1 MSGALPSITTSGGS
15 RIVTA
20 MVGTPFVQTNVNI
33 LAQAAGATTAAS
45 GTVSAGVLKTA
56 LSVTGKGCLNWG
68 AIYANLATGKTLRV
82 QITIDG
88 VVVRNFTSAGINAS
102 NTGYVFCGTGFY
114 SASASSAS
122 FQPLF
127 FKTSLLVEFA
137 DSTAETNGLTFA
149 SNHEVHA

>member
-1 MSGALPSITTSGGS
+1 MSSLSSLLGGGV

-20 MVGTPFVQTNVNI
+20 MVGTPFVQTNVNT

-56 LSVTGKGCLNWG
+56 LSVSGKGCLNWG
-68 AIYANLATGKTLRV
+68 AIYSTSATSKTLRI

-88 VVVRNFTSAGINAS
+88 TVVRNFTSSSVNVA

-114 SASASSAS
+114 SASASSAA

>member
-1 MSGALPSITTSGGS
+1 MSALTQFAGGT

-20 MVGTPFVQTNVNI
+20 MVGTPFVQANVNT

-45 GTVSAGVLKTA
+45 GTVSAGVLKNA
-56 LSVTGKGCLNWG
+56 LTVTGKGCLNWG
-68 AIYANLATGKTLRV
+68 AIYSATATSKTLRV

-88 VVVRNFTSAGINAS
+88 TVVRNFTSVSVNAA

-114 SASASSAS
+114 TASSSPVAY
-122 FQPLF
+122 QPLY
-127 FKTSLLVEFA
+127 FKTSLVIDFA

>member
-1 MSGALPSITTSGGS
+1 MSSLSSLLGGGV

-20 MVGTPFVQTNVNI
+20 MVGTPFVQTNVNT

-68 AIYANLATGKTLRV
+68 AIYSATVTSKTLRV

-88 VVVRNFTSAGINAS
+88 TVVRNFTSSPVNAA

-114 SASASSAS
+114 ATGSSPVA